1 LQLHHIRAYAVRENE
16 PKINCV
22 TPTYVFP
29 LCAEL
34 STFLLHNFSQSP
46 KILSLDIIGINRQ
59 ARNTCPGGR
68 CQGERQELSKI
79 AKKTALAPLA
89 TWRFKICLLP
99 MKSFVPRSLDQPLI
113 LH

>member
-1 LQLHHIRAYAVRENE
+1 LRCHWQEILQLHHIRAYAVRENE
-16 PKINCV
+16 PKI
-22 TPTYVFP
+22 
-29 LCAEL
+29 
-34 STFLLHNFSQSP
+34 
-46 KILSLDIIGINRQ
+46 LSLDIIGNNRQ